1 MLYPFGHKKFL
12 LKITYRLTNIIFV
25 VHINSELLAFNLPM
39 ILLIV
44 DNSVFR
50 ENLKEAFEL
59 SNYHVCDLEKP
70 SDSELLSDIK
80 PDLVVYCNT
89 KDINGRR
96 FCNWVIG
103 NKMFNNLPIILLTH
117 DKIEQ
122 KNEKDQTYVGCNCI
136 QLPFDPNNL
145 LELVEGLLTELET

>member
-1 MLYPFGHKKFL
+1 
-12 LKITYRLTNIIFV
+12 
-25 VHINSELLAFNLPM
+25 M

-59 SNYHVCDLEKP
+59 SNYQVCDLEKL
-70 SDSELLSDIK
+70 SDLELLSDIK

-145 LELVEGLLTELET
+145 LELVEGLLKEMETWPEIGNLLSIIQGLLWLNPGFLLTVSVHFGSLVN